1 VRGVWVKVFLL
12 MKTERDKEEKNKR
25 VVVVLNRSRDNRDR
39 EVA

>member
-1 VRGVWVKVFLL
+1 